1 VKKTFPIT
9 GMHCAGCSQNLTKAI
24 SKVAGVNSVVV
35 AYTTEKAIID
45 YDEDK
50 IDWEGLKKAVSLIGS
65 YQIVLPDK
73 KPMDHSQMNHEEMDH
88 EQMKDHDH
96 GAPLKAKEIAI
107 LKKKAII
114 SGVLTVLVIVGSMLK
129 VLPHEIAFVL
139 TTVTMGYSGKEFFV
153 NAWKGL
159 KSWTANMD
167 TLIAM
172 GTGAAWLYSTLV
184 TFFPQVF
191 EGEQPVYFETAGAI
205 ITLIILGRYLEA
217 VAKGKASEAIR
228 KLLNLQ
234 AKKALVIRNG
244 KEVEIDISEV
254 KEGDELVIK
263 PGAKVPVDGMI
274 IQGQSYIDE
283 ALVTGESKPVK
294 KQKGDKVIG
303 STINKQGLL
312 VMKATG
318 VGEETMLAQIVKLV
332 EEAQSSQAPIQ
343 KLADKIS
350 SIFVPAVILI
360 AVLGFLVWYFLLG
373 LSFSGA
379 LVVGITILIVSCPC
393 ALGLA
398 TPISIMVGTGRGARA
413 GILIKDAEKLQIA
426 GKVKAIVF
434 DKTGTLTEGSFKV
447 TDVVPADIEPIIDKE
462 EILRLAGSL
471 EQSSEHPI
479 GEAIVAES
487 KLRKLELTKPENFKI
502 IEGMG
507 ISGEAFGKKLLLG
520 TKRLMEEEKVMR
532 CATLDSEVEKLK
544 NQGKTMAFLSVDK
557 KTVGAIALEDSPKK
571 EAKEVVEKL
580 QDHGLEIIMI
590 TGDNKQTGEAIGKRL
605 GISKVLAE
613 VLPQDKAIEIKK
625 LKKQYEVVAMVGD
638 GVNDAPALAEAHI
651 GIAMATGTD
660 VAIESGDI
668 TLLGG
673 QIELIDKAIS
683 LSKKTMTNI
692 KQNLFWAFGYNSLLI
707 PIAAGVLKPW
717 GVTVSPIFASGAMAF
732 SSLSVVLNALRLK
745 RVRL

>member
-1 VKKTFPIT
+1 MKKTFPIT
-9 GMHCAGCSQNLTKAI
+9 GMHCAGCAQNLTKAI
-24 SKVAGVNSVVV
+24 SKVTGVNSVVV
-35 AYTTEKAIID
+35 AYTTEKTIID
-45 YDEDK
+45 YDEKK
-50 IDWEGLKKAVSLIGS
+50 IDWKGLKKAVSSIGG
-65 YQIVLPDK
+65 YQIVLPQEK
-73 KPMDHSQMNHEEMDH
+73 SMDHKQMGHENMDH
-88 EQMKDHDH
+88 KQMEDHDH

-107 LKKKAII
+107 LKQKTII
-114 SGVLTVLVIVGSMLK
+114 SGILTAVVITGSMLK

-172 GTGAAWLYSTLV
+172 GTGSAWLYSTMV

-191 EGEQPVYFETAGAI
+191 EGKQPVYFETAGAI
-205 ITLIILGRYLEA
+205 VTLIILGRYLES

-244 KEVEIDISEV
+244 KEVEINIDQV
-254 KEGDELVIK
+254 KQGDELVIK

-294 KQKGDKVIG
+294 KQTGDKIIG

-318 VGEETMLAQIVKLV
+318 VGEKTMLAQIVKLV

-343 KLADKIS
+343 KLADKVS
-350 SIFVPAVILI
+350 SIFVPVVILL
-360 AVLGFLVWYFLLG
+360 ALLGFLVWYFLLG
-373 LSFSGA
+373 LSFSAA
-379 LVVGITILIVSCPC
+379 LVVAITILIVSCPC

-434 DKTGTLTEGSFKV
+434 DKTGTLTEGNFKV
-447 TDVVPADIEPIIDKE
+447 VDIAQADVAPIMDKE
-462 EILRLAGSL
+462 EILRLAASL
-471 EQSSEHPI
+471 EQGSEHPI
-479 GEAIVAES
+479 GEAIVSES
-487 KLRKLELTKPENFKI
+487 ELKKLKLNKPNNFEI
-502 IEGMG
+502 VEGKG
-507 ISGEAFGKKLLLG
+507 IKGTVDGKQLLLG
-520 TKRLMEEEKVMR
+520 TKRLMEENKVMR
-532 CATLDSEVEKLK
+532 CATLDTEVERLK
-544 NQGKTMAFLSVDK
+544 NQGKTMAWLSVDK
-557 KTVGAIALEDSPKK
+557 RTMGALALEDSPKK
-571 EAKEVVEKL
+571 EANEVVKKL
-580 QDHGLEIIMI
+580 QDHGLEVLMI
-590 TGDNKQTGEAIGKRL
+590 TGDNKETGEAVGKRL

-613 VLPQDKAIEIKK
+613 VLPKDKAMEIKK
-625 LKKQYEVVAMVGD
+625 LKDQYEVVAMVGD

-660 VAIESGDI
+660 VAIEAGDI

-673 QIELIDKAIS
+673 QINLIDKAIS

-692 KQNLFWAFGYNSLLI
+692 KQNLGWAFGYNSLLI

-717 GVTVSPIFASGAMAF
+717 GVVISPIFASGAMAF